1 MMEANK
7 RINSPESSLLEW
19 NNYETLLP
27 PPWGHKQALV
37 PNCTQELAGSF
48 THHFLADSPSI
59 FHFLNS
65 YLPTIA
71 PEITSKMNW
80 ASNPCLWFSF
90 HCYVSNQNKIYRIK
104 KKVTGSITGDTTTK
118 FMVRKTWKEYNLNCN
133 IQELVY
139 IQRSYVF
146 ENTYLKELWWADT
159 QIYNHPYFKKTIF

>member
-1 MMEANK
+1 MTLRSNPKQMMEANK

-104 KKVTGSITGDTTTK
+104 KKSN
-118 FMVRKTWKEYNLNCN
+118 RKHNRRHNNKVYGQKNLKR
-133 IQELVY
+133 I
-139 IQRSYVF
+139 
-146 ENTYLKELWWADT
+146 
-159 QIYNHPYFKKTIF
+159 